1 MQKVVL
7 LSRLAAGYD
16 TDRFIFEYDGKRIK
30 KYYGSRLTDLQ
41 AKSQLLIDL
50 GGKSY
55 DEGGII
61 RAVSGSKGH
70 GRRN

>member
-1 MQKVVL
+1 MIQTDSY
-7 LSRLAAGYD
+7 LSI
-16 TDRFIFEYDGKRIK
+16 TEKESK

-55 DEGGII
+55 EESGII
-61 RAVSGSKGH
+61 RAVSGGKGH
-70 GRRN
+70 GKRN

>member
-50 GGKSY
+50 G
-55 DEGGII
+55 
-61 RAVSGSKGH
+61 
-70 GRRN
+70 

>member
-1 MQKVVL
+1 MIQTDSY
-7 LSRLAAGYD
+7 LSM
-16 TDRFIFEYDGKRIK
+16 TEKESK

-55 DEGGII
+55 EEGGII

-70 GRRN
+70 GKRN

>member
-50 GGKSY
+50 GGKSH
-55 DEGGII
+55 EESGII

-70 GRRN
+70 RKRN

>member
-16 TDRFIFEYDGKRIK
+16 TDRFIFEYDGKQIR
-30 KYYGSRLTDLQ
+30 KYYGSRLTDVQ

-50 GGKSY
+50 GGKFHEES
-55 DEGGII
+55 GTAC
-61 RAVSGSKGH
+61 AVPGSQRH
-70 GRRN
+70 GKRD

>member
-1 MQKVVL
+1 MRKVVL

-41 AKSQLLIDL
+41 AKSQLLI
-50 GGKSY
+50 GGKFHEES
-55 DEGGII
+55 GII
-61 RAVSGSKGH
+61 RAVSGS
-70 GRRN
+70 